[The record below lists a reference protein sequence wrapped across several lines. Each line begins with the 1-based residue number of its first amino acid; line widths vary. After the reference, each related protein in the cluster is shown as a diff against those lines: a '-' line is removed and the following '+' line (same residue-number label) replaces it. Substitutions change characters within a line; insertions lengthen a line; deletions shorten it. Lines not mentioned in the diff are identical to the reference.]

1 MINIWRWNS
10 IANAVK
16 TFWQISTVTV
26 GFPLTVLSLRLAGTD
41 STTCSKN
48 DWLKVVST
56 KDINAI
62 FRTCSKCTH
71 AQIDT
76 TICNKDQDTGPTASG
91 FPSKA
96 QALLPLTLQV
106 IHAITNQEPFEL
118 GKDAQKEITCW
129 QSKTQLKRWNASFF
143 GQRRSK
149 LCSHGQTLGSIHT
162 AVLVHLFCKQTHCW
176 QRHVQ

>member
-1 MINIWRWNS
+1 MP
-10 IANAVK
+10 IANALLSK
-16 TFWQISTVTV
+16 TALLSTSDIVA
-26 GFPLTVLSLRLAGTD
+26 FHKKKKNDKQLTVNFNGQCCQNFLTNKYCHLWVSSHSAFTVACWNRFD
-41 STTCSKN
+41 NMFKN
-48 DWLKVVST
+48 DWLKIVSI

-129 QSKTQLKRWNASFF
+129 QSKTQLK
-143 GQRRSK
+143 K
-149 LCSHGQTLGSIHT
+149 
-162 AVLVHLFCKQTHCW
+162 
-176 QRHVQ
+176 